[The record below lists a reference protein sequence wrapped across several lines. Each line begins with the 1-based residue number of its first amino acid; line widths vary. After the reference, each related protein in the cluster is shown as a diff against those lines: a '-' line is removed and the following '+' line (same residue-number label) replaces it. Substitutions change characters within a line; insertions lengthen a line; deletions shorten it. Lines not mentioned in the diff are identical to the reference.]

1 MNKSTRVATTAG
13 AFVAAGVAATLLNGR
28 QRHKRRLR
36 RGEEVEFGSVHSA
49 KLTVTASDGVKIHA
63 EVDNGPRKTPTVV
76 FIHGWVETLDVWHY
90 QRLALRDKVRMVFLD
105 QRSHGLSDRS
115 HVDNS
120 SIDQLAD
127 DLNTVLNDLVP
138 KGPIILVGHSLGGM
152 AIMEL
157 ADAKPELFGKRV
169 KGVVLVATSS
179 GKLARSSPALRRLIP
194 LVRVASPVLDWG
206 RAFNSYS
213 IIRRWGL
220 GPNAL
225 ERHVDMTN
233 EMILQAPTH
242 VLMDFSPLFLELDL
256 DHALKTVGKASTIV
270 IGGTHDQLT
279 PLRHSRRLANRI
291 PGARLVAIE
300 DGGHML
306 PFEANQQVSEAIES
320 LVEEVG

>member
-1 MNKSTRVATTAG
+1 
-13 AFVAAGVAATLLNGR
+13 LLNGR

-49 KLTVTASDGVKIHA
+49 KLTVTASDGVRIHA
-63 EVDNGPRKTPTVV
+63 EVDDGPRKTPTVV

-120 SIDQLAD
+120 SIAQLAD
-127 DLNTVLNDLVP
+127 DLATVLTDLVP

-256 DHALKTVGKASTIV
+256 DHALETVGKASTIV

-279 PLRHSRRLANRI
+279 PLKHSRRLTNHI

>member
-13 AFVAAGVAATLLNGR
+13 AFVAAGVAATVLNGR

-49 KLTVTASDGVKIHA
+49 KLTVTASDGLRIHA
-63 EVDNGPRKTPTVV
+63 EVDEGPRKTPTVV

-105 QRSHGLSDRS
+105 QRSHGLSGRS
-115 HVDNS
+115 HVDGA

-127 DLNTVLNDLVP
+127 DLNTVIRELVP
-138 KGPIILVGHSLGGM
+138 RGPIILVGHSLGGM

-157 ADAKPELFGKRV
+157 ADAKPDLFGKRV
-169 KGVVLVATSS
+169 KGVALIATSS
-179 GKLARSSPALRRLIP
+179 GKLARQSPALRRLLP
-194 LVRVASPVLDWG
+194 LVRVAAPVLDWG
-206 RAFNSYS
+206 RTFNSYS
-213 IIRRWGL
+213 VIRRWGL

-242 VLMDFSPLFLELDL
+242 VLMDFSPIFLDL
-256 DHALKTVGKASTIV
+256 DLEHALETVGRATTIV
-270 IGGTHDQLT
+270 IGGSHDQLT
-279 PLRHSRRLANRI
+279 PLKHSRRLANRI
-291 PGARLVAIE
+291 PGAKLVAIE
-300 DGGHML
+300 DAGHML
-306 PFEANQQVSEAIES
+306 PFEANEQVTDAIEA
-320 LVEEVG
+320 LVEELL

>member
-1 MNKSTRVATTAG
+1 
-13 AFVAAGVAATLLNGR
+13 
-28 QRHKRRLR
+28 
-36 RGEEVEFGSVHSA
+36 
-49 KLTVTASDGVKIHA
+49 
-63 EVDNGPRKTPTVV
+63 
-76 FIHGWVETLDVWHY
+76 
-90 QRLALRDKVRMVFLD
+90 
-105 QRSHGLSDRS
+105 
-115 HVDNS
+115 
-120 SIDQLAD
+120 
-127 DLNTVLNDLVP
+127 
-138 KGPIILVGHSLGGM
+138 
-152 AIMEL
+152 
-157 ADAKPELFGKRV
+157 
-169 KGVVLVATSS
+169 VLVATSS
-179 GKLARSSPALRRLIP
+179 GKLARSSPALRKLIP

-220 GPNAL
+220 GPDAL

-256 DHALKTVGKASTIV
+256 DPALKTVGKASTIV

-279 PLRHSRRLANRI
+279 PLKHSRRLANRI
-291 PGARLVAIE
+291 PGARLIAIE

>member
-49 KLTVTASDGVKIHA
+49 KLTVTASDGVEIHA
-63 EVDNGPRKTPTVV
+63 EVDEGPRKTPTVV
-76 FIHGWVETLDVWHY
+76 FVHGWVETLDVWHY

-105 QRSHGLSDRS
+105 QRSHGLSGRA
-115 HVDNS
+115 HVDNT
-120 SIDQLAD
+120 SIDHLAD
-127 DLNTVLNDLVP
+127 DLNTVLTDLVP
-138 KGPIILVGHSLGGM
+138 RGPIVLVGHSLGGM

-157 ADAKPELFGKRV
+157 AAAKPALFGKRV
-169 KGVVLVATSS
+169 KGVVLIATSS
-179 GKLARSSPALRRLIP
+179 GRLARSSPALRRLLP

-213 IIRRWGL
+213 VIRRWGL

-225 ERHVDMTN
+225 EHHVDMTN

-242 VLMDFSPLFLELDL
+242 VLMDFSPLFIDLDL
-256 DHALKTVGKASTIV
+256 DYALKTVGKASTIV
-270 IGGTHDQLT
+270 IGGSHDLLT
-279 PLRHSRRLANRI
+279 PLKHSRRLANRI
-291 PGARLVAIE
+291 PGARLIAIE

-306 PFEANQQVSEAIES
+306 PFEANQQVTEAIES
-320 LVEEVG
+320 LVEDLR

>member
-1 MNKSTRVATTAG
+1 MNRSTRVATTAG
-13 AFVAAGVAATLLNGR
+13 AFVAAGVAATVLNGR

-36 RGEEVEFGSVHSA
+36 RGEEVDFGSVHSA
-49 KLTVTASDGVKIHA
+49 KLTVTASDGLRIHA
-63 EVDNGPRKTPTVV
+63 EVDEGPHRAPTVV

-105 QRSHGLSDRS
+105 QRSHGLSARS
-115 HVDNS
+115 HIDNS

-127 DLNTVLNDLVP
+127 DLFTVIDELVP

-157 ADAKPELFGKRV
+157 AATRPELFGKRV
-169 KGVVLVATSS
+169 KGVVLIATSS
-179 GKLARSSPALRRLIP
+179 GRLARSSPGLRRLIP

-213 IIRRWGL
+213 VVRRWGL

-233 EMILQAPTH
+233 EMILQAPAH
-242 VLMDFSPLFLELDL
+242 VLMDFYPVFIDLDL
-256 DHALKTVGKASTIV
+256 DHALKTVGKARTIV
-270 IGGTHDQLT
+270 IGGAHDQVT
-279 PLRHSRRLANRI
+279 PLKHSRRLADRI
-291 PGARLVAIE
+291 PGARLIALE
-300 DGGHML
+300 DAGHMI
-306 PFEANQQVSEAIES
+306 PFEGNQQVTEAIEE
-320 LVEEVG
+320 LADEA

>member
-49 KLTVTASDGVKIHA
+49 KLTVTASDGLRIHA
-63 EVDNGPRKTPTVV
+63 EVDEGPRKTPTVV

-105 QRSHGLSDRS
+105 QRSHGLSGRS
-115 HVDNS
+115 HVDGA

-127 DLNTVLNDLVP
+127 DLDTVIRELVP
-138 KGPIILVGHSLGGM
+138 RGPIILVGHSLGGM
-152 AIMEL
+152 AIMGL

-169 KGVVLVATSS
+169 KGVVLIATSS
-179 GKLARSSPALRRLIP
+179 GKLARQSPALRRLLP

-213 IIRRWGL
+213 VIRRWGL

-242 VLMDFSPLFLELDL
+242 VLMDFSPIFLDL
-256 DHALKTVGKASTIV
+256 DLEHALETVGQASTIV
-270 IGGTHDQLT
+270 IGGSHDQLT
-279 PLRHSRRLANRI
+279 PLKHSRRLANRI

-300 DGGHML
+300 DAGHML
-306 PFEANQQVSEAIES
+306 PFEANEQVTEAIEG
-320 LVEEVG
+320 LVEKL

>member
-1 MNKSTRVATTAG
+1 VNKSTRVATTAG

-49 KLTVTASDGVKIHA
+49 KLTVMASDGLRIHA
-63 EVDNGPRKTPTVV
+63 EVDEGPRKTPTVV
-76 FIHGWVETLDVWHY
+76 FVHGWVETLDVWHY

-105 QRSHGLSDRS
+105 QRSHGLSGRA
-115 HVDNS
+115 HVDNT
-120 SIDQLAD
+120 SISHLAD
-127 DLNTVLNDLVP
+127 DLHTVMDKLAP

-157 ADAKPELFGKRV
+157 AAAKPELFGKRV
-169 KGVVLVATSS
+169 KGVVLIATSS
-179 GKLARSSPALRRLIP
+179 GKLARSSPALRRLLP

-242 VLMDFSPLFLELDL
+242 VLMDFSPLFIDLDL
-256 DHALKTVGKASTIV
+256 DHTLKTVGKASTIV

-279 PLRHSRRLANRI
+279 PLKHSRRLADRI
-291 PGARLVAIE
+291 PGARLIAVE
-300 DGGHML
+300 DAGHMI
-306 PFEANQQVSEAIES
+306 PFEGNRQVTDAIES

>member
-1 MNKSTRVATTAG
+1 MK
-13 AFVAAGVAATLLNGR
+13 
-28 QRHKRRLR
+28 
-36 RGEEVEFGSVHSA
+36 
-49 KLTVTASDGVKIHA
+49 
-63 EVDNGPRKTPTVV
+63 GPRKTPTVV

-105 QRSHGLSDRS
+105 QRSHGLSGRS

-127 DLNTVLNDLVP
+127 DLNTVITRP
-138 KGPIILVGHSLGGM
+138 GARGPIILVGHSLGGM

-157 ADAKPELFGKRV
+157 AAAKPELFGKRV

-179 GKLARSSPALRRLIP
+179 GKLARSSPALRRLLP

-213 IIRRWGL
+213 VIRRWGL

-242 VLMDFSPLFLELDL
+242 VLMDFSPLFIDLDL
-256 DHALKTVGKASTIV
+256 RACARDGRQGLDDRHRRHATTS
-270 IGGTHDQLT
+270 
-279 PLRHSRRLANRI
+279 
-291 PGARLVAIE
+291 
-300 DGGHML
+300 
-306 PFEANQQVSEAIES
+306 
-320 LVEEVG
+320 

>member
-63 EVDNGPRKTPTVV
+63 EVDDGPRKTPTVV

-105 QRSHGLSDRS
+105 QRSHGLSGRS

-120 SIDQLAD
+120 SIAHLAD
-127 DLNTVLNDLVP
+127 DLNTVLTDLVP
-138 KGPIILVGHSLGGM
+138 RGPIILVGHSLGGM

-291 PGARLVAIE
+291 PRARLVAIE

>member
-28 QRHKRRLR
+28 QRHKRQLR

-63 EVDNGPRKTPTVV
+63 EVDEGPRKTPTVV

-105 QRSHGLSDRS
+105 QRSHGLSGRS

-127 DLNTVLNDLVP
+127 DLNTVLSELVP
-138 KGPIILVGHSLGGM
+138 RGPIILVGHSLGGM

-157 ADAKPELFGKRV
+157 AAAKPELFGKRV
-169 KGVVLVATSS
+169 KGVALIATSS
-179 GKLARSSPALRRLIP
+179 GRLARGSPALRRLLP

-242 VLMDFSPLFLELDL
+242 VLMDFSPLFIDLDL
-256 DHALKTVGKASTIV
+256 EHTLKTVGKASTIV
-270 IGGTHDQLT
+270 IGGSHDLLT
-279 PLRHSRRLANRI
+279 PLKHSRRLANHI

-320 LVEEVG
+320 LVEELR